1 MRRVACRVAEDGGG
15 GFAAEFAAGEECGV
29 GLDDRGGEQAE
40 RVEGAAD
47 GGGAEDSHTRLF
59 GVDERGQELAG
70 LLGVQEIDDHGDG
83 EVELAGDS
91 GDRASVVEEERHQ
104 LGEEFGVFRQRGI
117 ERWHA
122 RLRRA

>member
-1 MRRVACRVAEDGGG
+1 VER
-15 GFAAEFAAGEECGV
+15 AGH
-29 GLDDRGGEQAE
+29 
-40 RVEGAAD
+40 
-47 GGGAEDSHTRLF
+47 GGGAEDLDARFLGLGKRS
-59 GVDERGQELAG
+59 QKLAG
-70 LLGVQEIDDHGDG
+70 LWRVQQVDDDGDG
-83 EVELAGDS
+83 EVELAGDG